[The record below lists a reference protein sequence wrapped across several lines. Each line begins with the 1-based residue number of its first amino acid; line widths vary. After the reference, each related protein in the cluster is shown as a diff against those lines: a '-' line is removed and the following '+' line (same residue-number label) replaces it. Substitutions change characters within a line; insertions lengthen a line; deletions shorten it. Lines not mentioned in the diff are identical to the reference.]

1 MNSNRLIH
9 VSVGSSR
16 TSKEW
21 KQSEFLWS
29 EFVDRLK
36 TPQRSSE
43 TFEEYHKLSKAD
55 QGKLKDVGGFVGGT
69 LTGLQRK
76 ANAAAGRDL
85 VTLDL
90 DNISSGETDNVIRKI
105 ESLNISYALYSTRS
119 HAEYKPRLRVVIPL
133 SQTITADEY
142 EPVARKI
149 ASYIGMQL
157 CDPTTFETSRLMY
170 WPSCSKDSNYVFKC
184 ANKKFVDPS
193 GVLNQYTDWHDVTTW
208 PQVPGSPDSLRAKS
222 LLAKQQDPTTKK
234 GIVGAFCKAYDILSA
249 IEAFIPNAYEETDK
263 EDRLTYTGGSTV
275 AGAVLYDDDKFLFS
289 HHATDPCSGQLVNAF
304 DLVRL
309 HKFSELDDELKDGT
323 PAGRMPSYMAM
334 KRIALED
341 SKVATELNLQN
352 AIHASDVFNQVEEVS
367 TDVTE
372 DITPDDVNWMRSA
385 GLETNENGG
394 YKKTMDNIIRILNY
408 DPALKG
414 KIAIDE
420 FSVRGLV
427 LGAMPWNSEEGKRLW
442 SDTDDAGIQ
451 WYLEQRYNITGKD
464 KVMSALLLVSEQNRI
479 NEVKDYL
486 LSLSWDGVPRIN
498 TILHDYLGATQDEYT
513 AAVARKS
520 LTAAVARAM
529 EPGCKYDYVPVLVG
543 PQGIGKSTFLA
554 TLGKEWYSDSLQSF
568 EGKEAAEMIQGIWIN
583 EVGEMA
589 GYNKSESAVV
599 KQFLSK
605 RDDIYR
611 QAYGRR
617 TAKFPRKCVFFGTSN
632 AYDFLKDLTGN
643 RRFWPVD
650 VGQVDPNKSVWDN
663 LPDEV
668 DQIWAEAME
677 HYKNKE
683 ALFFDTPELQALAD
697 AEQDGHREANVKE
710 GLIKAFLE
718 KEVPANYDK
727 MDLAARRMFWNGT
740 AVVTQLMPRDK
751 TCALEIW
758 CECFNGDLRYLKRV
772 DSMEINQIMENLK
785 GWRRNKKAKRY
796 GYYGVQKGFETV

>member
-1 MNSNRLIH
+1 MGN
-9 VSVGSSR
+9 SR

-76 ANAAAGRDL
+76 ANAVAGRDL

-90 DNISSGETDNVIRKI
+90 DNISSGETDNVIRNI

-133 SQTITADEY
+133 SQTINADEY

-157 CDPTTFETSRLMY
+157 CDPTTFEASRLMY

-184 ANKKFVDPS
+184 ANKKFVDPI
-193 GVLNQYTDWHDVTTW
+193 GVLNQYADWHDVTTW

-309 HKFSELDDELKDGT
+309 HKFSELDDEVKDGT

-341 SKVATELNLQN
+341 GKVATELNLQN
-352 AIHASDVFNQVEEVS
+352 AIHASDVFNRVEEVS

-372 DITPDDVNWMRSA
+372 DVTEDVTPDDVNWMRSA

-498 TILHDYLGATQDEYT
+498 TILHDYLGANQDEYT

-668 DQIWAEAME
+668 DQLWAEAME
-677 HYKNKE
+677 YYKNKE

-710 GLIKAFLE
+710 GLIKSFLE

-740 AVVTQLMPRDK
+740 AVVSELMPRDK

-758 CECFNGDLRYLKRV
+758 CECFNGDPRYLKRS

-785 GWRRNKKAKRY
+785 GWRRNKSRRRY
-796 GYYGVQKGFETV
+796 GYCGTQKGFEIV